1 MKKLPIIYLLTFLF
15 SCQPG
20 KDQVRETAESEAFK
34 NERNNFFSN
43 MRTAKNTAAELQAT
57 GADFNASLL
66 NDPANF
72 SQYMGDSIK
81 SAANLGVYLS
91 DLNYCVAYNQSEEVK
106 ELFNSAIALSR
117 ELGIDSNVL
126 AFLMTRYN
134 ENITQNDSVMN
145 VINDLYEKSTTG
157 LSEASHDRLL
167 GVSMA
172 AYQIETLHLAL
183 GAIETYPKDI
193 LPEDSRM
200 VILIPLY
207 KFVLD
212 QQESIKDIHTFL
224 RTLGDASDP
233 GKTPNYSYYDQAFGE
248 LIDVYQRLDVDDAI
262 ANNRGPE
269 LMNDAVVSELTEKV
283 NAIRNKIVS
292 T

>member
-1 MKKLPIIYLLTFLF
+1 
-15 SCQPG
+15 
-20 KDQVRETAESEAFK
+20 
-34 NERNNFFSN
+34 
-43 MRTAKNTAAELQAT
+43 
-57 GADFNASLL
+57 
-66 NDPANF
+66 
-72 SQYMGDSIK
+72 
-81 SAANLGVYLS
+81 VYLS

-126 AFLMTRYN
+126 AFLMTRFN
-134 ENITQNDSVMN
+134 ENISQNDSVMN

-167 GVSMA
+167 GVVMA

-183 GAIETYPKDI
+183 GTIETYPKDI
-193 LPEDSRM
+193 LSEDSRM

-212 QQESIKDIHTFL
+212 QQESIKEIHTFL
-224 RTLGDASDP
+224 RTLGDASNP
-233 GKTPNYSYYDQAFGE
+233 EKTPNYSYYDQAFME
-248 LIDVYQRLDVDDAI
+248 LIDVYQRLDVEDAI
-262 ANNRGPE
+262 ANNRGAE
-269 LMNDAVVSELTEKV
+269 LMNDAVVSELSEKV